1 MGSNT
6 DAKIILYTNHRCP
19 CSSPFPP
26 SPVVAPFSS
35 RPRQTPLLTRPGAH
49 RAHIA
54 LELLKIPFEEVIIDL
69 GRPRDPWYLE
79 VNPRGLVPSLSYNGQ
94 ILTESAVVTQFLA
107 DLYPSKLLPESGSPE
122 GALRRARVA
131 FFVDAFF
138 TKVQSQGFKF
148 GGAKTEEEIDAVA
161 DAYIAAVVKEIEPL
175 LQDAAP
181 FFGGAAEITLA
192 EVRDTPPFPL

>member
-1 MGSNT
+1 M
-6 DAKIILYTNHRCP
+6 A
-19 CSSPFPP
+19 
-26 SPVVAPFSS
+26 
-35 RPRQTPLLTRPGAH
+35 
-49 RAHIA
+49 
-54 LELLKIPFEEVIIDL
+54 
-69 GRPRDPWYLE
+69 W
-79 VNPRGLVPSLSYNGQ
+79 
-94 ILTESAVVTQFLA
+94 
-107 DLYPSKLLPESGSPE
+107 
-122 GALRRARVA
+122 ARVA